1 MALKTFLRFRAV
13 SFFLGG
19 EIMKKEKHLNRF
31 SEKNDTAGS
40 GRLKPK
46 SLKYLTKLEQ
56 IPQLSDAER
65 EDLEKVNEQFIFRS
79 NEYYQSLIDWDDP
92 DDPIRRIVVP
102 DVKEL
107 DDWGQLDASNEE
119 KYTKVKGLEHKYTST
134 ALLLVNEVCAAY
146 CRFCFRKRLFMDE
159 NEEVTKDISE
169 GLEYIREH
177 PEVSNVL
184 LTGGDPMIMSTSKLG
199 PIIKSIREVDHVKI
213 IRIGTKIPA
222 FNPYRIINDPSLHEM
237 IRTYSTDEKKIYI
250 MAHFNHPKELT
261 PVAVKG
267 LNMLMQS
274 GAVVVNQ
281 TPIIKGVND
290 DPEVL
295 AELFNRLSFIGVP
308 PYYVFLCRPTL
319 GNEPFAISI
328 ENGYKIFEQARS
340 KCSGLAKR
348 AKLVMSHETG
358 KVEVVG
364 MSKGQVFL
372 KYSRSANV
380 ENDAKFLV
388 FDSNPDA
395 YWLDDYEEAQM
406 EFLPEYSGSALVS

>member
-1 MALKTFLRFRAV
+1 ME
-13 SFFLGG
+13 S
-19 EIMKKEKHLNRF
+19 EKHLGQITEN
-31 SEKNDTAGS
+31 NG
-40 GRLKPK
+40 GNGNGNGHQKPR
-46 SLKYLTKLEQ
+46 SPKYLTRLEQ
-56 IPQLSDAER
+56 IPQLDSDER
-65 EDLEKVNEQFIFRS
+65 EQLEKVNEQFVFRS

-92 DDPIRRIVVP
+92 EDPIRRIIMP
-102 DVKEL
+102 DVQEL

-146 CRFCFRKRLFMDE
+146 CRFCFRKRLFMNE
-159 NEEVTKDISE
+159 NEEVTKDVSD

-177 PEVSNVL
+177 PEVTNVL
-184 LTGGDPMIMSTSKLG
+184 LTGGDPMIMSTSKLE
-199 PIIKSIREVDHVKI
+199 PIIQKIREIDHVKI

-250 MAHFNHPKELT
+250 MAHFNHPNELT

-274 GAVVVNQ
+274 GAIVVNQ
-281 TPIIKGVND
+281 TPMIRGVND

-295 AELFNRLSFIGVP
+295 AELFNRLSFIGIP

-319 GNEPFAISI
+319 GNQPFAIPV
-328 ENGYKIFEQARS
+328 EEGYEIFEQARS
-340 KCSGLAKR
+340 FCSGLAKR
-348 AKLVMSHETG
+348 ARLVMSHETG

-364 MSKGQVFL
+364 MSDSQIFF
-372 KYSRSANV
+372 KYNRAADI

-395 YWLDDYEEAQM
+395 YWFDDYEEAQM
-406 EFLPEYSGSALVS
+406 ELPLEYSGNALIS

>member
-1 MALKTFLRFRAV
+1 ME
-13 SFFLGG
+13 S
-19 EIMKKEKHLNRF
+19 EKHLGQTTEN
-31 SEKNDTAGS
+31 NG
-40 GRLKPK
+40 GNGNGNGHQKPR
-46 SLKYLTKLEQ
+46 SPKYLTRLEQ
-56 IPQLSDAER
+56 IPQLDSDER
-65 EDLEKVNEQFIFRS
+65 EQLEKVNEQFVFRS

-92 DDPIRRIVVP
+92 EDPIRRIIMP
-102 DVKEL
+102 DVQEL

-146 CRFCFRKRLFMDE
+146 CRFCFRKRLFMNE
-159 NEEVTKDISE
+159 NEEVTKDVSD

-177 PEVSNVL
+177 PEVTNVL
-184 LTGGDPMIMSTSKLG
+184 LTGGDPMIMSTSKLE
-199 PIIKSIREVDHVKI
+199 PIIQKIREIDHVKI

-274 GAVVVNQ
+274 GAIVVNQ
-281 TPIIKGVND
+281 TPMIRGVND

-295 AELFNRLSFIGVP
+295 AELFNRLSFIGIP

-319 GNEPFAISI
+319 GNQPFAIPV
-328 ENGYKIFEQARS
+328 EEGYEIFEQARS
-340 KCSGLAKR
+340 FCSGLAKR
-348 AKLVMSHETG
+348 ARLVMSHETG

-364 MSKGQVFL
+364 MSDSQIFF
-372 KYSRSANV
+372 KYNRAADI

-395 YWLDDYEEAQM
+395 YWFDDYEEAQM
-406 EFLPEYSGSALVS
+406 ELPLEYSGNALIS

>member
-1 MALKTFLRFRAV
+1 MN
-13 SFFLGG
+13 
-19 EIMKKEKHLNRF
+19 IKKYF
-31 SEKNDTAGS
+31 SKPADKEVPVTANNGQ
-40 GRLKPK
+40 KIPK
-46 SLKYLTKLEQ
+46 RPKYLTKLEQ
-56 IPQLSDAER
+56 IPQLSAIER
-65 EDLEKVNEQFIFRS
+65 KQLERVNELFIFRS
-79 NEYYQSLIDWDDP
+79 NEYYQSLIDWNDP

-102 DVKEL
+102 DTQEL
-107 DDWGQLDASNEE
+107 SGWGELDASNEE
-119 KYTKVKGLEHKYTST
+119 KFTKVKGLEHKYTST

-177 PEVSNVL
+177 PEITNVL
-184 LTGGDPMIMSTSKLG
+184 LTGGDPMIMSTSKLA
-199 PIIKSIREVDHVKI
+199 PIIQQIREIDHVKI

-222 FNPYRIINDPSLHEM
+222 FNPYRILNDPSLHEM

-261 PVAVKG
+261 AVAVKG
-267 LNMLMQS
+267 LNKLMQS
-274 GAVVVNQ
+274 GAIVVNQ
-281 TPIIKGVND
+281 TPLIKGVND
-290 DPEVL
+290 DPDIL

-319 GNEPFAISI
+319 GNEPFAVPV
-328 ENGYKIFEQARS
+328 EKGYKIFEKARS

-348 AKLVMSHETG
+348 SRLVMSHETG

-364 MSKGQVFL
+364 MSDGQVFF
-372 KYSRSANV
+372 KYNRSV
-380 ENDAKFLV
+380 DIENDGKFLI

-395 YWLDDYEEAQM
+395 YWFDDYEEAHTV
-406 EFLPEYSGSALVS
+406 FPREYSMKTLVS

>member
-1 MALKTFLRFRAV
+1 MN
-13 SFFLGG
+13 
-19 EIMKKEKHLNRF
+19 IKKYF
-31 SEKNDTAGS
+31 SKPADKEVPVTANNGQ
-40 GRLKPK
+40 KIPK
-46 SLKYLTKLEQ
+46 RPKYLTKLEQ
-56 IPQLSDAER
+56 IPQLSAIER
-65 EDLEKVNEQFIFRS
+65 KQLERVNELFIFRS
-79 NEYYQSLIDWDDP
+79 NEYYQSLIDWNDP

-102 DVKEL
+102 DTQEL
-107 DDWGQLDASNEE
+107 SGWGELDASNEE
-119 KYTKVKGLEHKYTST
+119 KFTKVKGLEHKYTST

-177 PEVSNVL
+177 PEITNVL
-184 LTGGDPMIMSTSKLG
+184 LTGGDPMIMSTSKLA
-199 PIIKSIREVDHVKI
+199 PIIQQIREIDHVKI

-222 FNPYRIINDPSLHEM
+222 FNPYRILNDPSLHEM

-261 PVAVKG
+261 AVAVKG
-267 LNMLMQS
+267 LNKLMQS
-274 GAVVVNQ
+274 GAIVVNQ
-281 TPIIKGVND
+281 TPLIKGVND
-290 DPEVL
+290 DPDIL

-319 GNEPFAISI
+319 GNEPFAVPV
-328 ENGYKIFEQARS
+328 EKGYKIFEKARS

-348 AKLVMSHETG
+348 SRLVMSHETG

-364 MSKGQVFL
+364 MSDGQVFF
-372 KYSRSANV
+372 KYNRSV
-380 ENDAKFLV
+380 DIENNGKFLA

-395 YWLDDYEEAQM
+395 YWFDDYEEAHTV
-406 EFLPEYSGSALVS
+406 FPREYSMKTLVS

>member
-1 MALKTFLRFRAV
+1 ME
-13 SFFLGG
+13 S
-19 EIMKKEKHLNRF
+19 EKHLGQTTEN
-31 SEKNDTAGS
+31 NG
-40 GRLKPK
+40 GNGNGNGHQKPR
-46 SLKYLTKLEQ
+46 SPKYLTRLEQ
-56 IPQLSDAER
+56 IPQLDSDER
-65 EDLEKVNEQFIFRS
+65 EQLEKVNEQFVFRS

-92 DDPIRRIVVP
+92 EDPIRRIIMP
-102 DVKEL
+102 DVQEL

-146 CRFCFRKRLFMDE
+146 CRFCFRKRLFMNE
-159 NEEVTKDISE
+159 NEEVTKDVSD

-177 PEVSNVL
+177 PEVTNVL
-184 LTGGDPMIMSTSKLG
+184 LTGGDPMIMSTSKLE
-199 PIIKSIREVDHVKI
+199 PIIQKIREIDHVKI

-274 GAVVVNQ
+274 GAIVVNQ
-281 TPIIKGVND
+281 TPMIRGVND

-295 AELFNRLSFIGVP
+295 AELFNRLSFIGIP

-319 GNEPFAISI
+319 GNQPFAIPV
-328 ENGYKIFEQARS
+328 EAGYEIFEQARS
-340 KCSGLAKR
+340 FCSGLAKR
-348 AKLVMSHETG
+348 ARLVMSHETG

-364 MSKGQVFL
+364 MSDSQIFF
-372 KYSRSANV
+372 KYNRAADI

-395 YWLDDYEEAQM
+395 YWFDDYEEAQM
-406 EFLPEYSGSALVS
+406 ELPLEYSGNALVS

>member
-1 MALKTFLRFRAV
+1 MEL
-13 SFFLGG
+13 
-19 EIMKKEKHLNRF
+19 EKHLGQITEN
-31 SEKNDTAGS
+31 NG
-40 GRLKPK
+40 GNGNGNGHQKPR
-46 SLKYLTKLEQ
+46 SPKYLTRLEQ
-56 IPQLSDAER
+56 IPQLDSDER
-65 EDLEKVNEQFIFRS
+65 EQLEKVNEQFVFRS

-92 DDPIRRIVVP
+92 EDPIRRIIMP
-102 DVKEL
+102 DVQEL

-146 CRFCFRKRLFMDE
+146 CRFCFRKRLFMNE
-159 NEEVTKDISE
+159 NEEVTKDVSD

-177 PEVSNVL
+177 PEVTNVL
-184 LTGGDPMIMSTSKLG
+184 LTGGDPMIMSTSKLE
-199 PIIKSIREVDHVKI
+199 PIIQKIREIDHVKI

-237 IRTYSTDEKKIYI
+237 IRTYSTGEKKIYI
-250 MAHFNHPKELT
+250 MAHFNHPNELT

-274 GAVVVNQ
+274 GAIVVNQ
-281 TPIIKGVND
+281 TPMIRGVND

-295 AELFNRLSFIGVP
+295 AELFNRLSFIGIP

-319 GNEPFAISI
+319 GNQPFAIPV
-328 ENGYKIFEQARS
+328 EEGYEIFEQARS
-340 KCSGLAKR
+340 FCSGLAKR
-348 AKLVMSHETG
+348 ARLVMSHETG

-364 MSKGQVFL
+364 MSDSQIFF
-372 KYSRSANV
+372 KYNRAADI

-395 YWLDDYEEAQM
+395 YWFDDYEEAQM
-406 EFLPEYSGSALVS
+406 ELPLEYSGNALVS